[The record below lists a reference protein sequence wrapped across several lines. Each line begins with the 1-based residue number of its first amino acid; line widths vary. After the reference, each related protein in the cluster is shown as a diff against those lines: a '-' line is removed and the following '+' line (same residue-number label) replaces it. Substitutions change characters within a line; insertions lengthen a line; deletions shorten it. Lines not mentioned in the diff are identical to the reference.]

1 MPVRGDNII
10 GIVISKVGD
19 AFKVQIGSSEEASLS
34 SLAFP
39 GATKKN
45 KPNIQVCLVNDF
57 KFIPTIISSEF

>member
-10 GIVISKVGD
+10 GIVVSKVGD

-45 KPNIQVCLVNDF
+45 KPNIQVYLSIKNF
-57 KFIPTIISSEF
+57 MFIPILDQF